1 MLDKLKFLIG
11 WPLSLLALVFVFRI
25 IYTNASDAI
34 RSITEI
40 NYFLL
45 LISVLM
51 FVVFFFLKA
60 YTWKL
65 LLGKKGRQFSFKE
78 NTYFLAVSELKRYV
92 PGNIWGFMARTTA
105 FERGELTKKEILGF
119 IVKETV
125 ILSLATFLLSLIYVL
140 SSEQNVLIKNLAL
153 VFAGISTF
161 IFLMHTSVSRFLGSR
176 LKRFFYIFIPN
187 YSTYENLNILL
198 WSLLTFFIFGLGTYF
213 SISSI
218 FYLDLR
224 QILILIGIFNFSF
237 FIGYISLITPMGL
250 GVREGTMT
258 LALTSFIGASA
269 SAISSVFTRVIF
281 IISEMLV
288 LAIIVAWNKVK
299 IEGIDRIENFL
310 VKNKALVIL
319 SLFVLLYIFYYT
331 TASFLR
337 YDNFYTGRFDLGNM
351 DQTLWNTVHGRFF
364 LFTNPDGTETISR
377 LAFHSDFILALLSP
391 LYLLWE
397 SPKMLLLLQT
407 IILGIGAYFVFL
419 ISKKLLN
426 NDSIS
431 LVLSVAYLINPA
443 VGFVNLYDFHAVA
456 LATTFLLASYYFFL
470 KRNYPLFTLFIF
482 LAAITKEQVWALV
495 TIFGVFILAR
505 AYMEKKIWRSF
516 EIMYGVILLLIGI
529 PISYILIDKVIPY
542 FRGNEHFALEFYSD
556 LGSSTSDIIKNS
568 ILNPLSVVARI
579 FEVERFE
586 FLLQL
591 LLPLGL
597 LSLLS
602 PVILVFAAPDVLI
615 SLLSNNPALY
625 RIYYQ
630 YTAVI
635 TPFIFI
641 SAIYSI
647 RFLKNRFNFNLKAL
661 SLYIL
666 FFALLAQYL
675 TGPLPGSKR
684 PNIDMFT
691 KQLESRK
698 EIDNFLASI
707 PKEAKVAATNNAGS
721 HLSQREHIY
730 TLPIGEEEA
739 DYLIYLLRHGWSVNG
754 DEEQRAIERL
764 KSDPNF
770 ELIYQL
776 ENFFAFKRN

>member
-34 RSITEI
+34 KSITEI

-45 LISVLM
+45 LIAIIL
-51 FVVFFFLKA
+51 FVIFFFFKS
-60 YTWKL
+60 YSWKL
-65 LLGKKGRQFSFKE
+65 LLGKKGKQFSFKE
-78 NTYFLAVSELKRYV
+78 NAYLLAMSELKRYV
-92 PGNIWGFMARTTA
+92 PGNIWGFMARTAA
-105 FERGELTKKEILGF
+105 FEREDLTKKEVLGL

-125 ILSLATFLLSLIYVL
+125 LLSLASFLLSLIYIL
-140 SSEQNVLIKNLAL
+140 NFEQDTLLRNLAL
-153 VFAGISTF
+153 SLGIVSVF
-161 IFLMHTSVSRFLGSR
+161 IFLMHEKISQLLGSR
-176 LKRFFYIFIPN
+176 LKKIFYILVPD
-187 YSTYENLNILL
+187 YSFSENLNILL
-198 WSLLTFFIFGLGTYF
+198 WSVLTFFIFGLGTYF

-224 QILILIGIFNFSF
+224 QILILIGIFNLSF
-237 FIGYISLITPMGL
+237 FIGYISFITPMGL

-288 LAIIVAWNKVK
+288 LAIILAWNKLK
-299 IEGIDRIENFL
+299 LEYIERIENFL
-310 VKNKALVIL
+310 VKNKTMVIL

-337 YDNFYTGRFDLGNM
+337 FDNFYTGRFDLGNM
-351 DQTLWNTVHGRFF
+351 DQTIWNTIHGRFF
-364 LFTNPDGTETISR
+364 LFTNPDGTETVSR
-377 LAFHSDFILALLSP
+377 LAYHSDFILVLLSP
-391 LYLLWE
+391 LYLIWE
-397 SPKMLLLLQT
+397 NPKILLLLQT
-407 IILGIGAYFVFL
+407 VVLGIGAYFVFA

-426 NDSIS
+426 NDVFS
-431 LVLSVAYLINPA
+431 LILSFAYLINPS

-470 KRNYPLFTLFIF
+470 TRKYYLLALFIF
-482 LAAITKEQVWALV
+482 LAAITKEQVWTLV
-495 TIFGVFILAR
+495 SIFGAFIVSR
-505 AYMEKKIWRSF
+505 AYMEKKLKASF
-516 EIMYGVILLLIGI
+516 EVIYGLILLFIGI
-529 PISYILIDKVIPY
+529 PISYLLIDKIIPY

-556 LGSSTSDIIKNS
+556 LGSSASEIIKNS
-568 ILNPLSVVARI
+568 ILNPLGVIERI
-579 FEVERFE
+579 FELERIE
-586 FLLQL
+586 FLSKL
-591 LLPLGL
+591 LLPLGF

-602 PVILVFAAPDVLI
+602 PLILVFAAPDLLI
-615 SLLSNNPALY
+615 SILSNNPALHQ
-625 RIYYQ
+625 IYYQ

-641 SAIYSI
+641 AAMYSV
-647 RFLKNRFNFNLKAL
+647 RFLRNKFNISFKAI

-666 FFALLAQYL
+666 FFAILGQYL

-691 KQLESRK
+691 KHLNNK
-698 EIDNFLASI
+698 EQIDKFLSSI
-707 PKEAKVAATNNAGS
+707 PKEARVAATNNAGS
-721 HLSQREHIY
+721 HLTQREHIY
-730 TLPIGEEEA
+730 TLPIGEKEA
-739 DYLIYLLRHGWSVNG
+739 DYLIYLLRHGWSVNA
-754 DEEQRAIERL
+754 DKEQKAIERL
-764 KSDPNF
+764 KNDPNF

-776 ENFFAFKRN
+776 DNFFAFKRI